1 MTGPAAGPL
10 GEPGGGMCCG
20 YNNGMR
26 MAPSNRQ
33 PSRGPRAI
41 IAGTRIAGPPRGLRG
56 NWGRPLQADA
66 PGRRRAPRVDVCR
79 LRSWPR
85 RAPFPACARGCERS
99 DPHITAHAYG
109 PQPRA
114 KVIAGCTSTAGH
126 HTEACEKRAP
136 TAQRSDQHIQS
147 AFLLLVFL
155 PSAILLSTAGG
166 APPPDLSAIALKM
179 SVVQ

>member
-1 MTGPAAGPL
+1 MVITTACAWRHRIGNRPAGPAQSLPA
-10 GEPGGGMCCG
+10 
-20 YNNGMR
+20 R
-26 MAPSNRQ
+26 ASRAP
-33 PSRGPRAI
+33 
-41 IAGTRIAGPPRGLRG
+41 PPRGLRG

-114 KVIAGCTSTAGH
+114 KVIAGCTSTAGQ